1 MIDIHS
7 HILPFVDDGS
17 DSIKGSIELIKYQI
31 KNGVNKIVL
40 TPHFKTDKYETSK
53 EELINAFENFKEEV
67 KSQNLEVELYLAQE
81 IYVGGDF
88 YNIINAGGFITVNN
102 TKNILIEF
110 NCYIETDILKHV
122 SKIVSLGY
130 TPIIAHI
137 ERYSYFDFHNLYD
150 IKKMGALIQVNASS
164 IVGKSGKN
172 IQNIIF
178 DAIYNGYID
187 FVASDLHKGRKPYML
202 KAYKKVKKLF
212 GEETAEKLFNENA
225 QNILK

>member
-17 DSIKGSIELIKYQI
+17 DSVKGSIQLIKNQI
-31 KNGVNKIVL
+31 KNGVNKIIL
-40 TPHFKTDKYETSK
+40 TPHFKTDKYVVSK
-53 EELINAFENFKEEV
+53 EELLKTFESFEREV
-67 KSQNLEVELYLAQE
+67 KANNLEIKLYLAQE
-81 IYVGGDF
+81 VYVGGDF
-88 YNIINAGGFITVNN
+88 YDKLSKGEFLTVNN

-110 NCYIETDILKHV
+110 NCYLETDILKHV

-137 ERYSYFDFHNLYD
+137 ERYVYYDFHNLYD
-150 IKKMGALIQVNASS
+150 LKKMGALIQVNASS
-164 IVGKSGKN
+164 IVGKSGKVV
-172 IQNIIF
+172 QDVVF

-187 FVASDLHKGRKPYML
+187 FVASDLHKGRKSYML

-212 GEETAEKLFNENA
+212 GEETAEKLFKDNA

>member
-7 HILPFVDDGS
+7 HILPLVDDGS
-17 DSIKGSIELIKYQI
+17 DSIKGSIELIKNQI

-40 TPHFKTDKYETSK
+40 TPHFKTGRYETSK
-53 EELINAFENFKEEV
+53 EELISTFENFKKEV
-67 KSQNLEVELYLAQE
+67 ESNNLEVKLYLAQE
-81 IYVGGDF
+81 VYVGGDF
-88 YNIINAGGFITVNN
+88 YDCLTAGNFITVNN
-102 TKNILIEF
+102 TQNILIEF

-122 SKIVSLGY
+122 LKIVSLGY
-130 TPIIAHI
+130 TPIIAHV

-150 IKKMGALIQVNASS
+150 LKKMGALIQVNASS

-187 FVASDLHKGRKPYML
+187 FIASDLHKGRKSYML
-202 KAYKKVKKLF
+202 KAYKKIKKLF
-212 GEETAEKLFNENA
+212 GGETAEKLFNDNA